1 MSKDNNSPES
11 ASAEIQQLRDR
22 IAELERENRRYRA
35 IELELAT
42 SEMRL
47 QSILD
52 ASTAV
57 IYVKDVEGR
66 YFTINRHYERLFGI
80 SREDILGQTDYEIF
94 PSDVADAF
102 RANDRKVVEAQKA
115 LEFEEIAPHD
125 DGPHTYLS
133 IKFPLRDSAGT
144 LYAVCGIS
152 TDITERKE
160 TERKLRE
167 ALATLDDRK
176 RKR

>member
-1 MSKDNNSPES
+1 MSKGHDAPAPN
-11 ASAEIQQLRDR
+11 SAEIQRLRDR
-22 IAELERENRRYRA
+22 VAELERENRRYRA

-52 ASTAV
+52 ATTAV

-66 YFTINRHYERLFGI
+66 YFSINRHYERLFGV

-94 PSDVADAF
+94 PSDVAEAF
-102 RANDRKVVEAQKA
+102 RLNDQKVIEAEKA

-133 IKFPLRDSAGT
+133 IKFPLRDSTGT

-167 ALATLDDRK
+167 ALAALDERK
-176 RKR
+176 RTR

>member
-1 MSKDNNSPES
+1 MPNEQKSHEELI
-11 ASAEIQQLRDR
+11 AELRDR
-22 IAELERENRRYRA
+22 VAELERENRRYRA

-52 ASTAV
+52 ATTAV

-66 YFTINRHYERLFGI
+66 YFTINRHFERLFGI
-80 SREDILGQTDYEIF
+80 SRDQVVGQTDYEIF
-94 PSDVADAF
+94 PADVADAF
-102 RANDRKVVEAQKA
+102 RANDQKVIEAEKA
-115 LEFEEIAPHD
+115 MEFEEIAPHD
-125 DGPHTYLS
+125 DGPHTYISL
-133 IKFPLRDSAGT
+133 KFPLRDSAGT

-167 ALATLDDRK
+167 ALAALDERK
-176 RKR
+176 RRRGGR